1 MASRRSISTST
12 STPASEVRRP
22 PSKAARIDL
31 PATEDEKAVR
41 SCRSMTRSAA
51 ARDRLYPLGQA
62 RPVEEVE
69 VEVGAWLS
77 ALGLERYEQAFRDH
91 DVDADLLARLTAE
104 DLREIGVASVGHR
117 RRLLEAAAALRADA
131 APPSA
136 SPVAEPDVPRPRPK
150 APVGA
155 ERRQLTIMIVDLV
168 GSTALSGRLD
178 PEEMGELIR

>member
-51 ARDRLYPLGQA
+51 ARDRLHPLGQA
-62 RPVEEVE
+62 RPVEEAE

-117 RRLLEAAAALRADA
+117 RRLLEAAAALRGADA
-131 APPSA
+131 PSA
-136 SPVAEPDVPRPRPK
+136 TPVAE
-150 APVGA
+150 APAHARAAEPSRA
-155 ERRQLTIMIVDLV
+155 ERRQLTVMFVDLV
-168 GSTALSGRLD
+168 GSTTLSARLD
-178 PEEMGELIR
+178 PEE